1 MSDLPEYV
9 VRGGAQTFAPP
20 ILAQG
25 THMTCF
31 GLRAAPK
38 ALQAIADRYLN
49 GPASRQTDLRYHAV
63 GNLVFLAHAP
73 MDHIS
78 VTSAVDRDKG
88 WMKETDV
95 AFWMLLVSG
104 RGSGANFKPESI
116 AWFMPYVWVDV
127 TTAVATGREVFGFPK
142 EMSWLKGPSSP
153 SDPLF
158 LELST
163 MVLPKYTPETE
174 IVKQPLLRIAKKN
187 VHESAIGEAFEGA
200 EDLVEAIAGAFHS
213 DEKGVEVGGMGFW
226 INLLELL
233 ARGDVPLVFLKEF
246 RDVANPQRACYQ
258 RVVGAPCV
266 VKKFHGGYPLLGGY
280 DVTMIDYQSHPLAK
294 DFGFGTPS
302 GGQLT
307 LQSQLTFHVNFDF
320 QLDLGQEVK

>member
-1 MSDLPEYV
+1 MSELPEYV

-31 GLRAAPK
+31 GLRADPK

-49 GPASRQTDLRYHAV
+49 GPAARQTDLRYHAV

-73 MDHIS
+73 MDRIS

-88 WMKETDV
+88 WMKEADV

-104 RGSGANFKPESI
+104 RDRGSGFELESI

-142 EMSWLKGPSSP
+142 EMSWLRGPSSP

-158 LELST
+158 AELSA

-174 IVKQPLLRIAKKN
+174 IVRRPLFRIDKRN
-187 VHESAIGEAFEGA
+187 LHESVVGEAFRDA
-200 EDLVEAIAGAFHS
+200 KDLAAAIAGAFHT
-213 DEKGVEVGGMGFW
+213 DEKGVEVGGIGFW

-233 ARGDVPLVFLKEF
+233 AREDVPLVFLKEF
-246 RDVANPQRACYQ
+246 RDIENPERACYQ
-258 RVVGAPCV
+258 RVVTAPCHV
-266 VKKFHGGYPLLGGY
+266 VKFHGGYPLLGGY
-280 DVTMIDYQSHPLAK
+280 DVTMIDYASHPLAK

-302 GGQLT
+302 GGELT
-307 LQSQLTFHVNFDF
+307 LQSQLTFHVHFDF
-320 QLDLGQEVK
+320 LLQLGREVK